1 MGIYVNMRTVISFL
15 IALFF
20 VATLNITTS
29 FAQDF
34 PLWGLPEGAIARL
47 GKGTI
52 SEIAYSPDGSRLA
65 VGGSIG
71 IWVYDADTG
80 AEVAL
85 VGGYTGWVNSV
96 SFSPDGNTIVSG
108 GQHQAVR
115 FWDAA
120 TGNLIH
126 TLEHGRRNTHVLS
139 VAYSPDGNTIASGGS
154 DGIAR
159 LWDAATGNLR
169 NTFVHGREV
178 NSVAF
183 SPDGTTIA
191 SGGTDST
198 VQLWDTAT
206 GNRINTLTGHEG
218 YVFSVAFSPDSNMIV
233 SGSQDNTVRL
243 WDTATGNLINTLTE
257 RGGYVHSVAFSPD
270 GTTIAS
276 GRARGTVH
284 LSDAATGNLI
294 HTLTG
299 PTRTYEVLSVAF
311 SPDGTTLAGGSGHP
325 GSIIAGGS
333 IDSYTVRLWDAD
345 TGNLINTLTGH
356 TGWVLSV
363 AFSPDGN
370 TLASGSW
377 QGKELRLWDTATGNL
392 MNTLTKDGGHQILSV
407 AYSPDGTTLAV
418 GSGGDV
424 HLWDPN
430 TGNLINIFRNAG
442 SYSVAYSPDGTTIAS
457 SAFDVQLWDVATGNR
472 INTLTEHTGRVRSV
486 AFSPD
491 GNTLAS
497 GSWDNTVRLWDTATG
512 NRIKTLEHRNTVE
525 SVAFSPDGTMLASS
539 GRDGLHL
546 WDANTGNRIKT
557 LMGRPSS
564 VAFSPDGTTVA
575 GGQENAVLLWDVATG
590 NRIKTL
596 MGHIA
601 AVNSIAYSPD
611 GTVIASGSHD
621 GTVLLWHLAPT
632 STPAPITFTPAEIA
646 DQTFVANTPIEPLPL
661 PVASGGTPPY
671 TYTLEPL
678 PDGLVFDP
686 ATQVLSGTPTTPG
699 ATPLTYAA
707 TDTTGT
713 SASLTFT
720 ITVTDAPPADI
731 TFIPNAID
739 DLTLTINT
747 PMEPLYLPLAE
758 GGTPPYTYTLDPIPV
773 GLSFDA
779 AIQQLS
785 GTPTTVGTTAATYTA
800 TDATGASA
808 SLTFTIEV
816 IEDGIGAEP
825 LDVNADGQVNVVDL
839 AIVALFYGT
848 RVPVGVSLPADVN
861 ADGIVD
867 LSDLTAVAQGID
879 AAGGGLNQL
888 PLWEVEAALL
898 AAVEQ
903 AAELEA
909 IAGAPGRAG
918 TSESTASMFIRSAS
932 KNVVGALA
940 DVKHLA
946 TGDVRLGKELAMLSE
961 LLHLLAEMTTT
972 PETTALL
979 PNYPNPFNPET
990 WIPYHLANAADV
1002 TLTIYDMRGIAVR
1015 ELVLGHQPAGVY
1027 QSRGRAAYWDGK
1039 NNSGEPV
1046 ASGVYFYTL
1055 TAGDFTATRKMLIRK

>member
-34 PLWGLPEGAIARL
+34 PQWGLPEGAIARL

-71 IWVYDADTG
+71 IWIYDADTG

-85 VGGYTGWVNSV
+85 IGGYTGGVNSV

-120 TGNLIH
+120 TGNLIN

-284 LSDAATGNLI
+284 LLDAATGNLI

-299 PTRTYEVLSVAF
+299 PTRTYEVLSVAY

-363 AFSPDGN
+363 AYSPDGN

-377 QGKELRLWDTATGNL
+377 QGKELRLWDTANTSNL

-407 AYSPDGTTLAV
+407 AYSPDGTTLAG

-424 HLWDPN
+424 HLWDAN
-430 TGNLINIFRNAG
+430 TGNPINIFRNAG

-491 GNTLAS
+491 GTTIAS
-497 GSWDNTVRLWDTATG
+497 GSWDDTVRLWDTATG
-512 NRIKTLEHRNTVE
+512 NLIKTLEHRSTVE
-525 SVAFSPDGTMLASS
+525 SVAFSPDGTTLASG

-546 WDANTGNRIKT
+546 WDTATGNHINT
-557 LMGRPSS
+557 LRTSFVNS
-564 VAFSPDGTTVA
+564 VAYSPDGTTIA
-575 GGQENAVLLWDVATG
+575 SASGGYVSLWDAATG

-596 MGHIA
+596 MGHID

-621 GTVLLWHLAPT
+621 STVLLWRLAPT

-678 PDGLVFDP
+678 PNGLVFDP
-686 ATQVLSGTPTTPG
+686 AAQVLSGTPTTPG
-699 ATPLTYAA
+699 ATPLTYTA

-720 ITVTDAPPADI
+720 I
-731 TFIPNAID
+731 
-739 DLTLTINT
+739 
-747 PMEPLYLPLAE
+747 
-758 GGTPPYTYTLDPIPV
+758 
-773 GLSFDA
+773 
-779 AIQQLS
+779 
-785 GTPTTVGTTAATYTA
+785 
-800 TDATGASA
+800 
-808 SLTFTIEV
+808 EV
-816 IEDGIGAEP
+816 IGDVPGADP
-825 LDVNADGQVNVVDL
+825 LDVNGDGQVNVVDL

-848 RVPVGVSLPADVN
+848 RVHAGVSLLADVN
-861 ADGIVD
+861 ADGVVNI
-867 LSDLTAVAQGID
+867 LDLTAVAQGID
-879 AAGGGLNQL
+879 DAGGGLNQL
-888 PLWEVEAALL
+888 SLWEVEAALL
-898 AAVEQ
+898 AAAEQ
-903 AAELEA
+903 AAEIGVVA
-909 IAGAPGRAG
+909 RAPGARWHG
-918 TSESTASMFIRSAS
+918 RGSTASVSVRFAS
-932 KNVVGALA
+932 KNVADALS
-940 DVKHLA
+940 DVKHLT
-946 TGDVRLGKELAMLSE
+946 TGRRASRKGVDSAFGAAASAHRDDNDPRNNGTVGELSE
-961 LLHLLAEMTTT
+961 
-972 PETTALL
+972 P
-979 PNYPNPFNPET
+979 
-990 WIPYHLANAADV
+990 V
-1002 TLTIYDMRGIAVR
+1002 
-1015 ELVLGHQPAGVY
+1015 
-1027 QSRGRAAYWDGK
+1027 QS
-1039 NNSGEPV
+1039 
-1046 ASGVYFYTL
+1046 
-1055 TAGDFTATRKMLIRK
+1055 